1 MRALRYA
8 FDEAVASLW
17 RGRGSGAFS
26 AATIALALF
35 VLGAFLIVTSNLER
49 LGSEWSSSADMSVY
63 LNDAVTAAERTAIEG
78 VLETGD
84 LVLARAYVSKADAL
98 ARFRS
103 TFADLA
109 SSMEGRGT
117 TRCRLP
123 TRCGC
128 GPEPTPPWT
137 RSWRGSGSFRGSPTC
152 DTTVSGCPGWLGGER
167 HPGLDS
173 PWASSWRWPPR

>member
-84 LVLARAYVSKADAL
+84 LVLARAYMSKADAL

-109 SSMEGRGT
+109 SSMEASRLNEYPSGNTKLAIRLGT
-117 TRCRLP
+117 PNCSN
-123 TRCGC
+123 
-128 GPEPTPPWT
+128 
-137 RSWRGSGSFRGSPTC
+137 RSSVFG
-152 DTTVSGCPGWLGGER
+152 
-167 HPGLDS
+167 
-173 PWASSWRWPPR
+173 